1 MPDRLKLLA
10 AWGPCPSATCY
21 RSAVRRRLLTV
32 AIFLLAGAVVNVPVA
47 WGCAVW
53 ARFPYSESTTAV
65 PTEAERGW
73 LERIG
78 WRATPDTIW
87 CIYEIK
93 VDDLRGVG
101 VVERAFSESRS
112 ERRPFETYD
121 VRLHTKL
128 HFAVLTRA
136 GWPLHS
142 LAGER
147 WDVDADEAVYNPP
160 WKAADAGPYYLQ
172 PIRTGDGR
180 IVRPMEQ
187 WQSRSAVVVVGRGTT
202 ASRVLPLR
210 PIRPGFA
217 VNTLFYAALL
227 WLPFALYTV
236 RRLIRQR
243 RGLCL
248 ACGYDLRHAG
258 HEACPE
264 CGVTA

>member
-1 MPDRLKLLA
+1 M
-10 AWGPCPSATCY
+10 
-21 RSAVRRRLLTV
+21 RRRLLTV

-101 VVERAFSESRS
+101 VAERAFSELRR
-112 ERRPFETYD
+112 ERRPFEIYV
-121 VRLHTKL
+121 VRLETKL

-136 GWPLHS
+136 GWPVQS

-147 WDVDADEAVYNPP
+147 CCA
-160 WKAADAGPYYLQ
+160 
-172 PIRTGDGR
+172 
-180 IVRPMEQ
+180 
-187 WQSRSAVVVVGRGTT
+187 
-202 ASRVLPLR
+202 
-210 PIRPGFA
+210 
-217 VNTLFYAALL
+217 
-227 WLPFALYTV
+227 
-236 RRLIRQR
+236 
-243 RGLCL
+243 
-248 ACGYDLRHAG
+248 
-258 HEACPE
+258 
-264 CGVTA
+264 

>member
-1 MPDRLKLLA
+1 M
-10 AWGPCPSATCY
+10 
-21 RSAVRRRLLTV
+21 RRRLLTV

-78 WRATPDTIW
+78 WRATPNTAAW
-87 CIYEIK
+87 IYEIK

-101 VVERAFSESRS
+101 VVERAFSESQS
-112 ERRPFETYD
+112 ERRPFEIYV
-121 VRLHTKL
+121 VRLITTL

-147 WDVDADEAVYNPP
+147 WDVDADGAVYNQP
-160 WKAADAGPYYLQ
+160 WKAADAGPHYLQ

-187 WQSRSAVVVVGRGTT
+187 WHRSAVVVVGRGTT

-210 PIRPGFA
+210 PIWPGFA
-217 VNTLFYAALL
+217 VNTLFYAAIL
-227 WLPFALYTV
+227 WLAIPGPFAL
-236 RRLIRQR
+236 RRFLRVR
-243 RGLCL
+243 RGLCPKC
-248 ACGYDLRHAG
+248 AYPMGEAPVCTKCGHDLPQRVSA
-258 HEACPE
+258 A
-264 CGVTA
+264 A